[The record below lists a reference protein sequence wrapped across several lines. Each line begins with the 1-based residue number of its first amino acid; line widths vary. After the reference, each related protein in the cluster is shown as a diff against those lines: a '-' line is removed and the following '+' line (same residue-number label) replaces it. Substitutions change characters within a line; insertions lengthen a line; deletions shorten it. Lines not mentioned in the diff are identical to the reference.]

1 MVPPSTA
8 RVRAPD
14 VNGLLPSSDA
24 QSVLLPDLD
33 AGLDRALVVTSHE
46 FRGPLLAVEL
56 ALERILSTSVLDPE
70 ERRLLLLAASDVR
83 GVVHSMDDVLRWS
96 AGRRFPRRRR
106 TELKRLLVDVADQC
120 LRESPAGRIDVR
132 GAPTY
137 VAADVS
143 LLRCALASLMRNAL
157 AYGGAEPLV
166 RVTLRR
172 SPQAVT
178 IAVHDDG
185 PGIPRSESDGIFAPF
200 VRGSRNPVRGSG
212 RGLGLHIAQRIV
224 QAHDGNLRLVLGRP
238 GTTFLVRL
246 PVGAA

>member
-1 MVPPSTA
+1 V
-8 RVRAPD
+8 V
-14 VNGLLPSSDA
+14 
-24 QSVLLPDLD
+24 LPDLD
-33 AGLDRALVVTSHE
+33 PGLDRALVVTSHE
-46 FRGPLLAVEL
+46 FLGPLLAVEL
-56 ALERILSTSVLDPE
+56 ALEGILATSALEPE

-83 GVVHSMDDVLRWS
+83 GVVHTMDDLLRWS
-96 AGRRFPRRRR
+96 AGRRSLRRRR
-106 TELKRLLVDVADQC
+106 TELKRLLVDVADRCQ
-120 LRESPAGRIDVR
+120 RESTAGRINVR
-132 GAPTY
+132 GEPTY
-137 VAADVS
+137 VAADGS

-185 PGIPRSESDGIFAPF
+185 PGVSRSEADAIFAPF
-200 VRGSRNPVRGSG
+200 VRGSRSAVRGSG

-224 QAHDGNLRLVLGRP
+224 QAHGGDVRLVLGRP
-238 GTTFLVRL
+238 GTTFQVRL